1 MKTGREER
9 TSDLRRRTSVEM
21 GGRRMWRPRGARVVA
36 SRGQELEVNGGALA
50 RYSYDAFGKL
60 IAKSGR
66 RSSLF
71 RHRFSTKYYDTETGL
86 YYYGYRF
93 YHPGLMRWLNRDPI
107 EEEGGMNLYAMCENK
122 AISCTDS
129 VGHAVFLVLA
139 GLDNN
144 ESVFIKQKN
153 VMANSLRTTIRSL
166 VLLNSL
172 TEKQYECL
180 KGNKAIRFNDQPFGG
195 TLGEYKKLIEREL
208 KSYVRVSHDYGE
220 SLTAIRSMANQ
231 MEKSW
236 DYLVYFVHGGNGKRW
251 GVRTII
257 SFSDCSH
264 NILHANVFRESLES
278 RHESAPPTVGQDATG
293 RRAPSHTRDG
303 QGGLG
308 SP

>member
-1 MKTGREER
+1 
-9 TSDLRRRTSVEM
+9 
-21 GGRRMWRPRGARVVA
+21 
-36 SRGQELEVNGGALA
+36 
-50 RYSYDAFGKL
+50 
-60 IAKSGR
+60 
-66 RSSLF
+66 
-71 RHRFSTKYYDTETGL
+71 
-86 YYYGYRF
+86 
-93 YHPGLMRWLNRDPI
+93 MRWLNRDPI

-257 SFSDCSH
+257 SFSDGVYDQ
-264 NILHANVFRESLES
+264 HAALDEVS
-278 RHESAPPTVGQDATG
+278 RNMNTSVGTKLVISCFQTW
-293 RRAPSHTRDG
+293 DG
-303 QGGLG
+303 QGETPLHQETISHKTPRFRFFPYGTSAIINYTTHRIVKG
-308 SP
+308 IQ